1 MMRLLSEKGNVCRCA
16 LICQRQSPTTCS
28 GVRIVLRVLPARW
41 LGRLTLMPPTFLSTL
56 LLSGRIQVSG
66 YVLYQCGDSEQYEMP
81 SFMARIS
88 DAVCACYCADDLKL
102 TVPAT
107 IDSFPPLTT
116 IVFVPAQVLPIGYNK
131 MTTYKSSPLQ

>member
-1 MMRLLSEKGNVCRCA
+1 
-16 LICQRQSPTTCS
+16 
-28 GVRIVLRVLPARW
+28 
-41 LGRLTLMPPTFLSTL
+41 MPPTFLSTL

-116 IVFVPAQVLPIGYNK
+116 IVFVPEQVLPIGYNK